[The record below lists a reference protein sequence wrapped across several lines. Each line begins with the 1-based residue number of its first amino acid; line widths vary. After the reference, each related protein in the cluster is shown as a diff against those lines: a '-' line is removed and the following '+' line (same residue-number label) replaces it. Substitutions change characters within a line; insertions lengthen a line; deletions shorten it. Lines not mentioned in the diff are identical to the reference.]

1 MSKIFPF
8 RAFPRDCREAAA
20 VLALDLAPTVLQ
32 RASEV
37 MIPIVVDPRQSAM
50 ALIGRGEAAERRLEL
65 LLAAGA
71 EQIIVFSDAPSPRLE
86 ELAAYR
92 LRRRLPGAAELARF
106 ALLWIA
112 DLPVAEAEPLA
123 RAARAGGCLVNVEDV
138 VAFCDFH
145 NPAQVRRGDL
155 LLTVSTGGRSPG
167 LAARIRSEL
176 ARAFGPEWAD
186 RQDRA
191 GLVVRGGERRAAR
204 HGRERR
210 PGDPGDLPRHGQAVS
225 RDPGVSR
232 GADRSLAPARRARGR
247 AARRGARAL

>member
-1 MSKIFPF
+1 
-8 RAFPRDCREAAA
+8 
-20 VLALDLAPTVLQ
+20 
-32 RASEV
+32 

-65 LLAAGA
+65 LLAGGA
-71 EQIIVFSDAPSPRLE
+71 EQIAVFSDAPSARLE
-86 ELAAYR
+86 ELAGQR
-92 LRRRLPGAAELARF
+92 LRRRLPAAAELARF

-176 ARAFGPEWAD
+176 ARAFGSEWAG
-186 RQDRA
+186 RLSA
-191 GLVVRGGERRAAR
+191 IAAKRAAW
-204 HGRERR
+204 RR
-210 PGDPGDLPRHGQAVS
+210 PG
-225 RDPGVSR
+225 
-232 GADRSLAPARRARGR
+232 RSLDELARLTDAVIDANGWLEKDRRFERAR
-247 AARRGARAL
+247 AS